1 MKIKPFMV
9 MEVLEKA
16 KQMESRGEHI
26 IHLEIGEP
34 DFNTPEP
41 VTEAAIKAIN
51 EGDTRYTHSLG
62 KWELREEIAQQY
74 AQNYG
79 VKISPE
85 QVIITLGASPAMLIA
100 FSALLVK
107 GGEIIISNPHYACYP
122 NFIGF
127 SGGITREIMV
137 MEEDGFKYRPEEL
150 VTYLNPSTKAVV
162 INSPCNPTG
171 NIFSPE
177 ELKKMAEI
185 GCYILSDEVYHG
197 LNYEGR
203 DHCILEFTDQ
213 AFVINSFSKKYA
225 MTGWR
230 LGYLIAPLQF
240 VRYMQVLQQNLFIS
254 VTSFVQ
260 EAGRAALK
268 YCQQDVEHMV
278 KLYNERR
285 LYLLNRLNS
294 MGIGTKV
301 DPTGA
306 FYALANVK
314 KYTQD
319 SYSFS
324 FEILEKAKVALAP
337 GIDFGS
343 NGEGYLRISYANSLE
358 NIAEG
363 MDRLEKFLSEKT
375 VNEDV

>member
-16 KQMESRGEHI
+16 KQMESRGDHI
-26 IHLEIGEP
+26 VHLEIGEP
-34 DFNTPEP
+34 DFETPVP
-41 VTEAAIKAIN
+41 VKEAVLKAIK
-51 EGDTRYTHSLG
+51 EGTTRYTHSLG
-62 KWELREEIAQQY
+62 KWELREEIAQY
-74 AQNYG
+74 YKQNYG

-85 QVIITLGASPAMLIA
+85 QVIVTMGASPAMLIA
-100 FSALLVK
+100 FSALLVE

-122 NFIGF
+122 NFIRF
-127 SGGITREIMV
+127 SGGIPREMKV
-137 MEEDGFKYRPEEL
+137 KEEDGFKYRTEEL
-150 VTYLNPSTKAVV
+150 FTYLNPSTKAVV

-171 NIFSPE
+171 NIFSAE
-177 ELKKMAEI
+177 ELKKVAEI
-185 GCYILSDEVYHG
+185 GCYIISDEVYHG

-203 DHCILEFTDQ
+203 DHSILEFTDQ
-213 AFVINSFSKKYA
+213 AFVVNSFSKKYA

-230 LGYLIAPLQF
+230 LGYLIAPIQFIRYLQI
-240 VRYMQVLQQNLFIS
+240 LQQNLFIS

-268 YCQQDVEHMV
+268 YCQKDVDAML
-278 KLYNERR
+278 KIYNERR

-301 DPTGA
+301 PPTGA

-363 MDRLEKFLSEKT
+363 MDRLEIFLKEKT
-375 VNEDV
+375 L